1 MTYKHRC
8 KMSKKTAQ
16 RVYNRLHM
24 KTLVSCRIKD
34 QERFAEACS
43 ILGKPCNIFRQ
54 KPAWT
59 GNSVLSNLEKMLTAE
74 D

>member
-16 RVYNRLHM
+16 RVYNRLHRR
-24 KTLVSCRIKD
+24 TLISCRAKY

-43 ILGKPCNIFRQ
+43 ILGKPCSIFRQ
-54 KPAWT
+54 KPTWT
-59 GNSVLSNLEKMLTAE
+59 GDSVLSNLEKMLHGE